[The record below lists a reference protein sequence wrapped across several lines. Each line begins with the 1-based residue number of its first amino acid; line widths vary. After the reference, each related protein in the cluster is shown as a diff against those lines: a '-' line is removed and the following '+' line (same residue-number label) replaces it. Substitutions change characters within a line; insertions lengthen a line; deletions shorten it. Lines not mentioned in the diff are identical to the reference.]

1 MTSFI
6 SVVHKIIMRFLF
18 RAFARTEIVQ
28 CGMSSLEYLQDLSH
42 VFGAYQLQKSAV
54 VSLWLSGTL
63 LV

>member
-1 MTSFI
+1 MSY
-6 SVVHKIIMRFLF
+6 LF
-18 RAFARTEIVQ
+18 KAFAGTGIVQ

-54 VSLWLSGTL
+54 VSLWLSGSP

>member
-6 SVVHKIIMRFLF
+6 SVVHKIIMCYLF
-18 RAFARTEIVQ
+18 RAFARTGIVQ
-28 CGMSSLEYLQDLSH
+28 CGMSSLEYLQDSSH

-54 VSLWLSGTL
+54 VSLWLSGSP